1 MLALNLE
8 WLGMGQ
14 LQGDGF
20 SHNRMNQL
28 DLCGTSGLAVFYLAM
43 QRGLDI
49 LVDHPHADV
58 ERVAM
63 AGLSGGGWQTILLS
77 SLDRRVTL
85 ANPVAGYSS
94 FKTRVE
100 FFSDLGDSE
109 QTPTDLAMIADY
121 AHLTALRAPR
131 PTLLTYNAKDEC
143 CFLADHAL
151 QPLLDAA
158 SAHL

>member
-1 MLALNLE
+1 M
-8 WLGMGQ
+8 
-14 LQGDGF
+14 
-20 SHNRMNQL
+20 
-28 DLCGTSGLAVFYLAM
+28 
-43 QRGLDI
+43 

-100 FFSDLGDSE
+100 YFSDLGDSE
-109 QTPTDLAMIADY
+109 QTPTDLAMTCRLCAPDRL
-121 AHLTALRAPR
+121 AGTAA
-131 PTLLTYNAKDEC
+131 
-143 CFLADHAL
+143 
-151 QPLLDAA
+151 DAA
-158 SAHL
+158 DLQRQGRMLLCVGPRAAAAAGCGAADLQVGRRWSRGCARTSTKIPALTTSSARIARRSTK